1 MDKAVVKPGH
11 MSEIDNKAP
20 MGLEEHAGREPV
32 EPILHILY
40 GVMIFLDRMND
51 DLMIYGFHRYNMCGE
66 NRAHAILRFNG
77 KRGSRIRVQFQSAL
91 QTAEK
96 ALPVNGLGQIAENV
110 QLHRVVQI
118 FGVCRH
124 DDDDHVFIELYQL
137 LSHMETVDIR
147 HFYIQKNKILGLL
160 VLQQRIPIIKYR
172 YFKRLQTAFAQKSM
186 YRV

>member
-20 MGLEEHAGREPV
+20 MGLKEHAGREPV

-77 KRGSRIRVQFQSAL
+77 KRVMDFAGKVVGKTVDVVKESPKETESHIHVKGEPLDQPERKKIP
-91 QTAEK
+91 
-96 ALPVNGLGQIAENV
+96 LPVNS
-110 QLHRVVQI
+110 HRKEVATE
-118 FGVCRH
+118 RP
-124 DDDDHVFIELYQL
+124 
-137 LSHMETVDIR
+137 S
-147 HFYIQKNKILGLL
+147 
-160 VLQQRIPIIKYR
+160 
-172 YFKRLQTAFAQKSM
+172 
-186 YRV
+186 